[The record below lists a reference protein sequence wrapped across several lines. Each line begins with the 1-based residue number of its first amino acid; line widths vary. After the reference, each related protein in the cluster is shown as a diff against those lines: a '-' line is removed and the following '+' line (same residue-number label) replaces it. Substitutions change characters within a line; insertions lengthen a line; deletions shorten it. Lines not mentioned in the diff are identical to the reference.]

1 MENLI
6 IYSFSSTFIQ
16 IKKEKN
22 LRLLMLKYLQIEFA
36 FEIILMNLDE
46 SQGTIKNLYRLINCS
61 PPRKSLVKGE
71 RFIRILKGNHS

>member
-1 MENLI
+1 
-6 IYSFSSTFIQ
+6 
-16 IKKEKN
+16 
-22 LRLLMLKYLQIEFA
+22 MLKYLQIEFA
-36 FEIILMNLDE
+36 FEIVLMNLDE